1 MRCCGRS
8 RSCPPS
14 TPTGTP
20 PGSDARCSTSGR
32 RGNGGP
38 ERIAALERHA
48 RFAELSGELAEAAR
62 AQREVATAR
71 RSEGAGRAL
80 ADAERHLAAI
90 YELQGD
96 RGRALTA
103 RCVAADAYAA
113 NGVPGEAA
121 AERLRVAGFLQS
133 AGRHADAVEQTRLA
147 GEEAA
152 RAERADLRARV
163 LGLQGV
169 ARVRG
174 GEFDAGMETIRAGLS
189 LALEHEL
196 TLETAEL
203 YQRLSTAQET
213 AGNYGGAREALTTAL
228 GFCEASGAADDVE
241 RVCRGCMA
249 YVLREL
255 GDWERAAELSEDLRS
270 PGARPDST
278 FVADSILGSI
288 HLFRGDFSA
297 ARPLL
302 VQSVDTAIRLDVISV
317 SVDGSA
323 ALAWLDELEGDVD
336 RARGHCRFLLER
348 SARSEEHHYAVSGL
362 RWASC
367 FFARHGWLGEARACA
382 EGLSRVATATGHP
395 DALAALAH
403 ALGETALAEGHPDAA
418 AQQIGRAAELHA
430 SLDIPFERAQIQLR
444 AGVALAAAGQRE
456 DAVERLCEAHRSAR
470 RLGAAPVAAQAAA
483 ELAGL
488 GESVRAATRAARGG
502 RPRERRTV
510 PPRARGDAPGGLGRY
525 EPGDR
530 GRARAQHPHGGHARA
545 QHPHQAPLPVAHR
558 GRRQGRR
565 PRPARLASERPRSSG
580 EGRLPP
586 GPGSWRQAT
595 ARSPGARRG

>member
-1 MRCCGRS
+1 MRSPTPSGTWPRSTSSRATAGGRS
-8 RSCPPS
+8 PR
-14 TPTGTP
+14 
-20 PGSDARCSTSGR
+20 
-32 RGNGGP
+32 
-38 ERIAALERHA
+38 
-48 RFAELSGELAEAAR
+48 
-62 AQREVATAR
+62 
-71 RSEGAGRAL
+71 
-80 ADAERHLAAI
+80 
-90 YELQGD
+90 
-96 RGRALTA
+96 

-288 HLFRGDFSA
+288 H
-297 ARPLL
+297 
-302 VQSVDTAIRLDVISV
+302 
-317 SVDGSA
+317 
-323 ALAWLDELEGDVD
+323 
-336 RARGHCRFLLER
+336 
-348 SARSEEHHYAVSGL
+348 AVS
-362 RWASC
+362 R
-367 FFARHGWLGEARACA
+367 
-382 EGLSRVATATGHP
+382 
-395 DALAALAH
+395 
-403 ALGETALAEGHPDAA
+403 
-418 AQQIGRAAELHA
+418 
-430 SLDIPFERAQIQLR
+430 
-444 AGVALAAAGQRE
+444 
-456 DAVERLCEAHRSAR
+456 
-470 RLGAAPVAAQAAA
+470 
-483 ELAGL
+483 
-488 GESVRAATRAARGG
+488 
-502 RPRERRTV
+502 
-510 PPRARGDAPGGLGRY
+510 
-525 EPGDR
+525 
-530 GRARAQHPHGGHARA
+530 
-545 QHPHQAPLPVAHR
+545 
-558 GRRQGRR
+558 
-565 PRPARLASERPRSSG
+565 
-580 EGRLPP
+580 
-586 GPGSWRQAT
+586 
-595 ARSPGARRG
+595 